1 MDHGCGG
8 NVEKNTAAYLGL
20 CILVYVFGFMY
31 FGTDHVHVRMFLL
44 TWCRVN
50 TACVGHWDIMI
61 VHATVNVS
69 A

>member
-44 TWCRVN
+44 T
-50 TACVGHWDIMI
+50 
-61 VHATVNVS
+61 
-69 A
+69 